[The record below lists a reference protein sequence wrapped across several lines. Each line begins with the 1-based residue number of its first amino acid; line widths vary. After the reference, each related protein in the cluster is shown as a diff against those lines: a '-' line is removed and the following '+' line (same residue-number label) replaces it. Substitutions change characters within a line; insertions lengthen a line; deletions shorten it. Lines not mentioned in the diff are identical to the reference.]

1 MTLRT
6 IIWEPP
12 THEVATQL
20 PIQVR
25 RLLLTLVADLAT
37 GPIPPKDALS
47 DAHIPEAYEIHT
59 SQLTMKFTI
68 YDDEVRILVLRSNS

>member
-1 MTLRT
+1 MTLRAV
-6 IIWEPP
+6 IWEPP
-12 THEVATQL
+12 THEIASQM
-20 PIQVR
+20 PERVR

-59 SQLTMKFTI
+59 SQLTVKFTI
-68 YDDEVRILVLRSNS
+68 YDEEVRILVLRSNS

>member
-1 MTLRT
+1 MTLRAV
-6 IIWEPP
+6 IWEPP
-12 THEVATQL
+12 THEIATQM
-20 PIQVR
+20 PERVR
-25 RLLLTLVADLAT
+25 CLLLTLVTDLAT

-59 SQLTMKFTI
+59 SQLTVKFTI